1 VWLAA
6 LATGAVGTPEEQLAE
21 RYAPVLRLQAQA
33 EPCGH
38 GEPFEPIDVRRLFG
52 NEEVALRGPWDGANL
67 VAVAPR
73 AADLASGRPGYHL
86 DFPGDPLAPGCD
98 YERWSRRL
106 TAGSEPTSYARVVT
120 EADRPG
126 QLALQYWFFFPYNDF
141 NNKHEGDWEMIQ
153 LVFDAGDAAS
163 ALATPPARVGYSQHE
178 GAEQARWGAHKLAL
192 EGGTHPVVHPAA
204 GSHANYFEPGLYLGR
219 DAAQGVGCDDTTGPW
234 RRVAPRVELVPSEPA
249 AYLVRQ
255 PWLGYQGRWGE
266 KRPGFYNGPTGPNRK
281 EQWTA
286 PIRWSEETWR
296 ERSFALAGGTLL
308 GPKATD
314 FFCDG
319 VEGGSNLLRGFGR
332 RPLLVGLALAALAAL
347 VITAALRTR
356 WRPSAPLRLGR
367 RRATGQLLAAS
378 LRLLRLEPR
387 LFVGIGLI
395 FVPVGLIAEGIR
407 LGSAHLAGRLPGFAS
422 ESESAG
428 LAVGL
433 SVCFG
438 AVAGLMAFAVMQA
451 ACARAMLEIDAG
463 RRPRTAR
470 SCYRMAL
477 PRLPSTLGALLLAA
491 LGVVP
496 ASLFGVGI
504 PLALWLA
511 GRWSLLAQT
520 TQLENLG
527 AREGLRRSAE
537 LVRGHFRRVAA
548 LAALLPVALSTGP
561 LFGALLLVLT
571 PLPFVVVNVVSS
583 IVYAVT
589 LPVAAAATTY
599 LYFDLR
605 VRWQLE
611 PRAAEP
617 SDVLPAEGAPS
628 GGAG

>member
-6 LATGAVGTPEEQLAE
+6 LAAGAMGTPEEQLAE

-73 AADLASGRPGYHL
+73 AADLASGRAGYHL

-106 TAGSEPTSYARVVT
+106 AAGSEPTTYGRVVT
-120 EADRPG
+120 EAARPG

-153 LVFDAGDAAS
+153 LVFEAADAAR
-163 ALATPPARVGYSQHE
+163 ALSTAPARVGYSQHE
-178 GAEQARWGAHKLAL
+178 GAEQARWGAHKLEL

-219 DAAQGVGCDDTTGPW
+219 SAAQGVGCDDTTGPW
-234 RRVAPRVELVPSEPA
+234 RRVAPRVELVPSDPS

-255 PWLGYQGRWGE
+255 PWLGYDGRWGE
-266 KRPGFYNGPTGPNRK
+266 RRPGFYNGPTGPNLK
-281 EQWTA
+281 AQWTA

-296 ERSFALAGGTLL
+296 ERSFAVAGGTLL
-308 GPKATD
+308 GPQATD

-319 VEGGSNLLRGFGR
+319 VERGSNLLREFSR
-332 RPLLVGLALAALAAL
+332 RPLLVGLALAALAA
-347 VITAALRTR
+347 VAFAAALRTR
-356 WRPSAPLRLGR
+356 WRPAAPLRLER

-387 LFVGIGLI
+387 LFLGIGLI
-395 FVPVGLIAEGIR
+395 FVPVGLVAEGLR
-407 LGSAHLAGRLPGFAS
+407 VGSAHLVASLPVFAS
-422 ESESAG
+422 EGESEG
-428 LAVGL
+428 FAVGL

-438 AVAGLMAFAVMQA
+438 AIAGSMAFAVVQA
-451 ACARAMLEIDAG
+451 VCARAMLEIDAG
-463 RRPRTAR
+463 RPPRSAR

-477 PRLPSTLGALLLAA
+477 PRLPATLGALLLAA

-496 ASLFGVGI
+496 AAVFGVGI

-520 TQLENLG
+520 TQIEDLG

-537 LVRGHFRRVAA
+537 LVRGHFGRVAA
-548 LAALLPVALSTGP
+548 LAALLPAALSTGP
-561 LFGALLLVLT
+561 LLGALLLLLT
-571 PLPFVVVNVVSS
+571 PLPFVVVNLVSS

-605 VRWQLE
+605 VRWRLE
-611 PRAAEP
+611 PRAAKA
-617 SDVLPAEGAPS
+617 DVLPAEGAPPAA
-628 GGAG
+628 GG